1 MHTRR
6 HAADGSLRTSAAI
19 VPRWEW
25 RTFGE
30 AFGAAEERFADPES
44 VHESDE
50 LYLLTM
56 KDGDTVKVRDGLLDV
71 KRLEEVNDDGLER
84 WRPVLKAAFPLSA
97 AVVGDVLTGL
107 HVPVPPLELAAYTL
121 DGFLD
126 QVVRPC
132 SDLLTLDVHKL
143 RRRQAIGG
151 CMTELT
157 DVRAGREQTQTI
169 AVESEDPAGVLA
181 VVQELGLASRPNVS
195 YPRGL
200 RALLGFGARR
210 FAVIDVGTNSVK
222 FHVAELRA
230 DRRWRTTVDRAEITR
245 LGEGLGDTGRL
256 GPEPM
261 ERTIDAIAAMA
272 DEARKTG
279 AVAIAAVGTAG
290 LRNAANSRAFVDAVG
305 ARCGVELEIISGEE
319 EARLAYLAAISA
331 LGPSSG
337 SVAVFDTGGGS
348 TQFTFG
354 RGQRVDDQFSLNVGS
369 VRLTERFALGGIVSD
384 ETLRPAREAIASEL
398 ATLDGRSPPERLVA
412 MGGAATNLAAVRHG
426 LASYDPDVVQGT
438 ELDRAE
444 IDRQIELYRTRSA
457 DERRAIVGLQPQR
470 ADIILAG
477 ACIVRTVM
485 EKLGAES
492 LVVSD
497 RALRHGLLVE
507 RFGSQ
512 PSSRG

>member
-6 HAADGSLRTSAAI
+6 DAADGSLTTSAAI

-50 LYLLTM
+50 LYLLTVE
-56 KDGDTVKVRDGLLDV
+56 DGDTVKVRDGLLDV

-97 AVVGDVLTGL
+97 AGVGDVLTGL
-107 HVPVPPLELAAYTL
+107 HVPVPALELAAYTL
-121 DGFLD
+121 DELLGE
-126 QVVRPC
+126 VVRPRR
-132 SDLLTLDVHKL
+132 DLLTVDVHK
-143 RRRQAIGG
+143 RRRRYSIGG
-151 CMTELT
+151 CMTELA
-157 DVRAGREQTQTI
+157 DVRAAGEQTRTI
-169 AVESEDPAGVLA
+169 AVESEDPARVLA
-181 VVQELGLASRPNVS
+181 VVRELGLGSLRNVS

-200 RALLGFGARR
+200 KALLGFGRY
-210 FAVIDVGTNSVK
+210 AVIDVGTNSVK
-222 FHVAELRA
+222 FHVGELGA
-230 DRRWRTTVDRAEITR
+230 DRAWRTIVDRAEITR

-290 LRNAANSRAFVDAVG
+290 LRNAANSRAFVDAVR

-354 RGQRVDDQFSLNVGS
+354 RGQRIDDQFSLNVGS
-369 VRLTERFALGGIVSD
+369 VRLTERFALGGVVSD

-412 MGGAATNLAAVRHG
+412 MGGAATNLAA
-426 LASYDPDVVQGT
+426 
-438 ELDRAE
+438 
-444 IDRQIELYRTRSA
+444 
-457 DERRAIVGLQPQR
+457 
-470 ADIILAG
+470 
-477 ACIVRTVM
+477 
-485 EKLGAES
+485 
-492 LVVSD
+492 
-497 RALRHGLLVE
+497 
-507 RFGSQ
+507 
-512 PSSRG
+512 